1 MLYTV
6 LLFLSTLYNTYL
18 SGVETAVQ
26 KQRQESMSELAE
38 MEALVNVARR
48 EHAKA
53 VVQLQQLQR
62 QLDRD
67 RHRAVEAMEMS
78 KAKLEHDLEAC
89 RKKLHTTQVE
99 RNLLMVIIYMTN
111 YTFMYMYRCICTGAH
126 GFCLLR

>member
-1 MLYTV
+1 MSKSHNNDII
-6 LLFLSTLYNTYL
+6 FH

-67 RHRAVEAMEMS
+67 KHRAVEAMEMS
-78 KAKLEHDLEAC
+78 KAKLEHELEAC

-99 RNLLMVIIYMTN
+99 RNLLMVSIYTMPELTTRPEMTSL
-111 YTFMYMYRCICTGAH
+111 TTKPRAG
-126 GFCLLR
+126 